1 MLDTSKVDINPEA
14 GNEKEK
20 EETEPKDK
28 EDNTSLDEMVIDEN
42 FDTEID
48 NNTGIFFTIILAV
61 SLNKSNRVSV
71 CLWFSFLVEVLRSR
85 EGLRLF
91 WFPR

>member
-42 FDTEID
+42 FDTEND
-48 NNTGIFFTIILAV
+48 NNTGIFFLQLFIL
-61 SLNKSNRVSV
+61 LLKQN
-71 CLWFSFLVEVLRSR
+71 
-85 EGLRLF
+85 
-91 WFPR
+91 

>member
-61 SLNKSNRVSV
+61 SLNKSNMVSV

>member
-1 MLDTSKVDINPEA
+1 MLDTSKVDINPEG

-48 NNTGIFFTIILAV
+48 NNTAIFFFVYVTVAYG
-61 SLNKSNRVSV
+61 SPFK
-71 CLWFSFLVEVLRSR
+71 LRS
-85 EGLRLF
+85 
-91 WFPR
+91 